1 MVGLS
6 VLATTGQLSIY
17 YIVKN
22 FQPYTTAIITTVR
35 KIITIML
42 SIVLF
47 KHHIVPMQWSGIV
60 VVFFG
65 VLLEMKDEISDKFK
79 KRKET
84 NAK

>member
-47 KHHIVPMQWSGIV
+47 KHHIVPMQWSSRLT
-60 VVFFG
+60 
-65 VLLEMKDEISDKFK
+65 LLETPTPKPLTKS
-79 KRKET
+79 
-84 NAK
+84 N